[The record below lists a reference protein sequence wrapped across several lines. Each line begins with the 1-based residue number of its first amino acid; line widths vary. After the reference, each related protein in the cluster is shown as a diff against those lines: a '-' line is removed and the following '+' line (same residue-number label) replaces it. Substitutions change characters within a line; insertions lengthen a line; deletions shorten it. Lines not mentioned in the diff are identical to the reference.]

1 MQTILKKTCLF
12 IKIIVSLQAPTEKIQ
27 TIQKSNNKNFQKMST
42 VKFYKQEE
50 QVPLEMH
57 KVRVVQKLHLLPVEE
72 RLQAIKEAGNNTFLL
87 QNKDIYLDM
96 LTDSGVN
103 GMTDLQTAAMM
114 QADDSYAGSETF
126 NRVKAAV
133 KEVFGTDNVLPAH
146 QGRACENIL
155 AEAYVKP
162 GMVTIMN
169 FHFTT
174 TKAHITRLGGEV
186 IEVVNKKGLI
196 PQTDDPF
203 KGDFDLDE
211 LRATIKKYG
220 PEKVAFVRIEAGTN
234 LIGGQPVSLENMLA
248 VTDICHEFGVRSV
261 LDASLLQDNVYFM
274 KTREPQCKFM
284 EPREIYRLLAAK
296 CDIVYFSARKLGF
309 SRGGIIT
316 SVDPKFTNEMMEFV
330 PLYEGFLTYGGME
343 VRSMEAMAQGLYES
357 LDMEY
362 INQGPE
368 FIEYLVKDLDAYG
381 VPVIKPAGG
390 LGAHL
395 NCSEFVPKMPH
406 NQYPAAAVGA
416 ALYIAGGIRGMER
429 GTVSEQREP
438 DGKERYAELELQRL
452 AVPRRVFTLSQIKYC
467 ADRVKWV
474 WDNRKIIGGLKWVY
488 EPKVL
493 RFFFGR
499 MKEIGHWQEDL
510 TAKFREDFG
519 DSL

>member
-1 MQTILKKTCLF
+1 M
-12 IKIIVSLQAPTEKIQ
+12 A
-27 TIQKSNNKNFQKMST
+27 
-42 VKFYKQEE
+42 VKFYQSEN

-57 KVRVVQKLHLLPVEE
+57 KVRVVQKLNLIPVEE
-72 RLQAIKEAGNNTFLL
+72 RLRAIQAAGNNTFLL
-87 QNKDIYLDM
+87 QNRDIYMDM
-96 LTDSGVN
+96 ITDSGVN
-103 GMTDLQTAAMM
+103 GMSDLQAAAM
-114 QADDSYAGSETF
+114 QVADDSYAGSETW
-126 NRVKAAV
+126 NRAKAAV
-133 KEVFGTDNVLPAH
+133 KEVFGADNVLPAH
-146 QGRACENIL
+146 QGRAAENIL
-155 AEAYVKP
+155 AETFVTP
-162 GMVTIMN
+162 GKVALMN

-186 IEVVNKKGLI
+186 VELVDKKGLI
-196 PQTDDPF
+196 PQSDDPF
-203 KGDFDLDE
+203 KGDFDLKRLRQTIDE
-211 LRATIKKYG
+211 YT
-220 PEKVAFVRIEAGTN
+220 PEKVAFVRVEAGTN

-248 VTDICHEFGVRSV
+248 VTDICHQKGVVSV

-274 KTREPQCKFM
+274 KVREAQCKYM
-284 EPREIYRLLAAK
+284 DTKEIYHLLASRF
-296 CDIVYFSARKLGF
+296 DIIYFSARKLGF
-309 SRGGIIT
+309 SRGGFIL
-316 SVDPKFTNEMMEFV
+316 SSDPKWTQMMMEYV

-343 VRSMEAMAQGLYES
+343 VRSIEAAAQGLLES

-362 INQGPE
+362 ISQGPE
-368 FIEYLVKDLDAYG
+368 FIAYLVKELDDYG

-395 NCSEFVPKMPH
+395 NCSEIVPNLPH

-438 DGKERYAELELQRL
+438 DGTERYAELELQRL
-452 AVPRRVFTLSQIKYC
+452 AMPRRVFTLSQVKYC
-467 ADRVKWV
+467 ADRVKWMY
-474 WDNRKIIGGLKWVY
+474 DNRQLIGGLRWVE

-510 TAKFREDFG
+510 VAKFRDDFG

>member
-1 MQTILKKTCLF
+1 M
-12 IKIIVSLQAPTEKIQ
+12 A
-27 TIQKSNNKNFQKMST
+27 
-42 VKFYKQEE
+42 VKFYKSEN

-57 KVRVVQKLHLLPVEE
+57 KVRVVQKLTLLPVEE
-72 RLQAIKEAGNNTFLL
+72 RLKCIQQAGNNTFLL
-87 QNKDIYLDM
+87 QNKDIYMDM

-103 GMTDLQTAAMM
+103 GMSDEQVASMSV
-114 QADDSYAGSETF
+114 ADDAYAGSETF

-133 KEVFGTDNVLPAH
+133 KEVFGTENVLPAH
-146 QGRACENIL
+146 QGRAAENIL

-162 GMVTIMN
+162 GMVTLMN

-186 IEVVNKKGLI
+186 VELVAKEGLI
-196 PQTDDPF
+196 PRSDNPF
-203 KGDFDLDE
+203 KGNFDLE
-211 LRATIKKYG
+211 ALKAAIKQYG
-220 PEKVAFVRIEAGTN
+220 ADKVAFVRVEAGTN

-248 VTDICHEFGVRSV
+248 VTDICHEFGVKSV

-274 KTREPQCKFM
+274 KTREPRCKYM
-284 EPREIYRLLAAK
+284 TTKEIYHVLADRF
-296 CDIVYFSARKLGF
+296 DIIYFSARKLGF

-316 SVDPKFTNEMMEFV
+316 SHDPKFTDEMMEFV

-343 VRSMEAMAQGLYES
+343 VRSMEAMAVGLYES

-362 INQGPE
+362 ISHGPE
-368 FIEYLVKDLDAYG
+368 FIAYLVKELDDYG
-381 VPVIKPAGG
+381 VPVITPAGG

-395 NCSEFVPKMPH
+395 NCSEIVPDIPH
-406 NQYPAAAVGA
+406 NQYPAGAVAA

-429 GTVSEQREP
+429 GTLSEQREP
-438 DGKERYAELELQRL
+438 DGTERYAELELLRL
-452 AVPRRVFTLSQIKYC
+452 AMPRRVFTLSQVKYC

-474 WDNRKIIGGLKWVY
+474 WDHRELIGGLQWVS

-499 MKEIGHWQEDL
+499 LSEIGYWQEDL
-510 TAKFREDFG
+510 VKQFRADFG
-519 DSL
+519 ESL

>member
-1 MQTILKKTCLF
+1 MP
-12 IKIIVSLQAPTEKIQ
+12 S
-27 TIQKSNNKNFQKMST
+27 
-42 VKFYKQEE
+42 VKFYQQEN

-57 KVRVVQKLHLLPVEE
+57 KVRVVQRLNLLPVEE
-72 RLQAIKEAGNNTFLL
+72 RLHAIQEAGNNTVLL
-87 QNKDIYLDM
+87 QNRDIYLDM
-96 LTDSGVN
+96 ITDSGVN
-103 GMTDLQTAAMM
+103 AMSDKQVAAMSV
-114 QADDSYAGSETF
+114 ADDSYAGSETW
-126 NRVKAAV
+126 NRAKAAIN
-133 KEVFGTDNVLPAH
+133 EVFGVDNVLPAH
-146 QGRACENIL
+146 QGRAAENIL
-155 AEAYVKP
+155 AEAFVKP
-162 GMVTIMN
+162 GSVALMN

-186 IEVVNKKGLI
+186 VELVHKKGLI
-196 PQTDDPF
+196 PQSDDPF
-203 KGDFDLDE
+203 KGDFDLRSLKKAIDE
-211 LRATIKKYG
+211 YT
-220 PEKVAFVRIEAGTN
+220 PERVAFVRVEAGTN

-248 VTDICHEFGVRSV
+248 VTDICHDKGVVSV

-274 KTREPQCKFM
+274 KTREPRCKYM
-284 EPREIYRLLAAK
+284 ETKEIYRLLASRF
-296 CDIVYFSARKLGF
+296 DIIYFSARKLGF
-309 SRGGIIT
+309 SRGGFIL
-316 SVDPKFTNEMMEFV
+316 SSDPKWTNQMMEFV

-343 VRSMEAMAQGLYES
+343 VRSIEAAAQGLLES

-362 INQGPE
+362 ISQGPE
-368 FIEYLVKDLDAYG
+368 FIEYLVKELDAYG

-395 NCSEFVPKMPH
+395 NCSEIVPNLSH
-406 NQYPAAAVGA
+406 GEYPAAAVGA

-438 DGKERYAELELQRL
+438 DGTERYAELELLRL

-474 WDNRKIIGGLKWVY
+474 WDNREIIGGLEWTQ

-499 MKEIGHWQEDL
+499 MKEIGYWQEEL
-510 TAKFREDFG
+510 VKKFREDFG

>member
-1 MQTILKKTCLF
+1 MFVIGR
-12 IKIIVSLQAPTEKIQ
+12 IKPDTFEK
-27 TIQKSNNKNFQKMST
+27 NKNTIKSANKMA
-42 VKFYKQEE
+42 VKFYKSES

-57 KVRVVQKLHLLPVEE
+57 KVRVVQKLRLLPVEE
-72 RLQAIKEAGNNTFLL
+72 RLRAIQDAGNNTFLL
-87 QNKDIYLDM
+87 QNRDVYLDM

-103 GMTDLQTAAMM
+103 GMSDLQTAAMF

-133 KEVFGTDNVLPAH
+133 KEVFGCDNVLPAH

-162 GMVTIMN
+162 GQVAIMN

-186 IEVVNKKGLI
+186 IEVVSRKGLE
-196 PQTDDPF
+196 PTSDNPF
-203 KGDFDLDE
+203 KGDFDLEE
-211 LRATIKKYG
+211 LKATI
-220 PEKVAFVRIEAGTN
+220 EKHGAENVAFVRIEAGTN

-248 VTDICHEFGVRSV
+248 VADICHKYKIKSV

-274 KTREPQCKFM
+274 KTREAQCKYM
-284 EPREIYRLLAAK
+284 TTREIYHLLASK
-296 CDIVYFSARKLGF
+296 IDIIYFSARKLGF
-309 SRGGIIT
+309 SRGGIIC
-316 SVDPKFTNEMMEFV
+316 SVDAKYTNEMMEYI

-343 VRSMEAMAQGLYES
+343 VRSMEALAQGLYES

-368 FIEYLVKDLDAYG
+368 FISYLVKELDDYG
-381 VPVIKPAGG
+381 VPVITPAGG

-395 NCSEFVPKMPH
+395 NCSAFVPDMPH
-406 NQYPAAAVGA
+406 DQYPAAAVGA
-416 ALYIAGGIRGMER
+416 AIYIAGGIRGMER
-429 GTVSEQREP
+429 GTVSEQREA
-438 DGKERYAELELQRL
+438 DGTERFAELELQRL
-452 AVPRRVFTLSQIKYC
+452 AVPRRVYTLSQIKYV

-474 WDNRKIIGGLKWVY
+474 WDNRHIIGGLQWTM

-510 TAKFREDFG
+510 VAKFKEDFG